1 MRRDR
6 ASREDAAERPPPVKR
21 GDKSGGAAEKES
33 MFALKKKPDE
43 VSDGSLVRMLREGLE
58 DSSSDEEREDEEGG
72 KEEEGQE
79 AAPNGPKLKM
89 RPNVARKN
97 SSAARKQERG
107 KIASAAQG
115 AHQDT
120 AGGKSVKKMTLTE
133 EEAAMNGAPGTSVAR
148 PRGCGVRVCVR
159 CSSRVYCTTLQFS
172 VVVPLNT

>member
-72 KEEEGQE
+72 KEQGQE
-79 AAPNGPKLKM
+79 AAPNRPKLKM

-107 KIASAAQG
+107 KTASAAQG

-133 EEAAMNGAPGTSVAR
+133 EEAAMNGAPGTWLVLM
-148 PRGCGVRVCVR
+148 GVV
-159 CSSRVYCTTLQFS
+159 
-172 VVVPLNT
+172 